1 MVKKERRKGRIGL
14 RRKILFIMVPVII
27 LSYVMVCLFTYLN
40 TSNKMQGELENKI
53 SLTADLVT
61 EQINGEIEP
70 VIWIIGSVKAS
81 INRSCN
87 GKEEVRKYLLGM
99 GDAYPEL
106 IPTGIYAGLTD
117 GTYIDK
123 MWTPDAD
130 WVMKERPWYTEG
142 LKADD
147 VTFGEAYMD
156 ADSGEYIIS
165 VYTNFTDAS
174 GTVNGVISAD
184 VPINSVA
191 QILEKQ
197 SLFDSGYMYAIDATS
212 GMLFGN
218 KKNKDYNGKNI
229 ADIND
234 KKLKKVAQMKEQ
246 KQLNKLVV
254 YEGDYLYVSQVEGTN
269 FFIVGDIEKNVVLH
283 KEVDPVKWTS
293 VFTSCAGAVC
303 QILCIW
309 ILLYIFLKPIQKING
324 GLKQLGKLDLRNVV
338 RVKTS
343 DEMGEIA
350 ENINAFTGRMSET
363 MRQIGVVSTEI
374 DTKADENAA
383 TAQNVND
390 AAKRQQQTMSNLTE
404 TIGQLSDSID
414 TVTEGASTLATNVSS
429 TKDAIVIVDE
439 KIKDTVNNILEGQNN
454 MGRMTNN
461 MTHISDVSEE
471 LQSAVNNVRNGLD
484 GINRM
489 VSVITDIA
497 EQTNLLSLNASI
509 EAARAGEA
517 GKGFAV
523 VADEIRTL
531 AENCGN
537 SAVDIVNTTK
547 EMDGL
552 VEQVLEKTT
561 ESIQAIQDGTKVVED
576 TNHTFKDIDGNIS
589 GINHAME
596 MVQTSIGEVEQVA
609 TGVAASTQ
617 EQMAS
622 CQEVL
627 SSSQVVLDMSESVGK
642 QAMAMDDAGK
652 KLKELSENLEEQV
665 KLFTIE

>member
-1 MVKKERRKGRIGL
+1 M
-14 RRKILFIMVPVII
+14 
-27 LSYVMVCLFTYLN
+27 
-40 TSNKMQGELENKI
+40 
-53 SLTADLVT
+53 
-61 EQINGEIEP
+61 
-70 VIWIIGSVKAS
+70 
-81 INRSCN
+81 
-87 GKEEVRKYLLGM
+87 
-99 GDAYPEL
+99 
-106 IPTGIYAGLTD
+106 
-117 GTYIDK
+117 
-123 MWTPDAD
+123 
-130 WVMKERPWYTEG
+130 
-142 LKADD
+142 
-147 VTFGEAYMD
+147 
-156 ADSGEYIIS
+156 
-165 VYTNFTDAS
+165 
-174 GTVNGVISAD
+174 
-184 VPINSVA
+184 
-191 QILEKQ
+191 
-197 SLFDSGYMYAIDATS
+197 
-212 GMLFGN
+212 
-218 KKNKDYNGKNI
+218 
-229 ADIND
+229 
-234 KKLKKVAQMKEQ
+234 
-246 KQLNKLVV
+246 
-254 YEGDYLYVSQVEGTN
+254 
-269 FFIVGDIEKNVVLH
+269 VLH
-283 KEVDPVKWTS
+283 KEVDSVKWTS

-552 VEQVLEKTT
+552 VEQV
-561 ESIQAIQDGTKVVED
+561 
-576 TNHTFKDIDGNIS
+576 
-589 GINHAME
+589 
-596 MVQTSIGEVEQVA
+596 A

-652 KLKELSENLEEQV
+652 N
-665 KLFTIE
+665 

>member
-283 KEVDPVKWTS
+283 KEVDSVKWTS

-509 EAARAGEA
+509 EAARAGEH
-517 GKGFAV
+517 GRGFAV
-523 VADEIRTL
+523 VADEIRSLSEESAKSASNIQEILKWLTETTTQVSKSITAGTEAAASSVEMVTGLLEYFTNINKATDEASQTVSEEYQIIDHVKNHFNRIQEEIETL
-531 AENCGN
+531 VATSEEN
-537 SAVDIVNTTK
+537 SATIQNI
-547 EMDGL
+547 
-552 VEQVLEKTT
+552 T
-561 ESIQAIQDGTKVVED
+561 ET
-576 TNHTFKDIDGNIS
+576 IS
-589 GINHAME
+589 AQNDSINHISSE
-596 MVQTSIGEVEQVA
+596 IEQISSLSIDLEQH
-609 TGVAASTQ
+609 
-617 EQMAS
+617 
-622 CQEVL
+622 
-627 SSSQVVLDMSESVGK
+627 
-642 QAMAMDDAGK
+642 
-652 KLKELSENLEEQV
+652 
-665 KLFTIE
+665 FTK